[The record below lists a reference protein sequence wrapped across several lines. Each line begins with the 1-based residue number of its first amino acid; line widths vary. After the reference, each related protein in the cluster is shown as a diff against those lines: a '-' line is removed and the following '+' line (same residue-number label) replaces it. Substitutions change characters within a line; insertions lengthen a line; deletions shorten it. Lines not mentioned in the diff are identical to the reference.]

1 MILPKLLIHFA
12 DFPYRPCPACRAAH
26 PRALMR
32 FGTTGA
38 RPFHRTAHVARCVTL
53 PTSAPGSCPR
63 CSAVVA
69 ARVATRRAVPRV
81 SARTPFA
88 RRRITSFRGRTRL
101 CMLTDVLLLPR
112 SAPRAPPAVLAHA
125 LRRHARARLPRIA
138 PGASRRRSAPSIF
151 GAPRFGRYVA
161 TRFLADADLHGH
173 RPTVPI
179 APAPSLPVLR
189 LAAYPPRR
197 FIPPCSPCLPRAA
210 HWRAPDTRGAQR
222 RPAATFGVCWLRR
235 HPLYRSLLR
244 ARRCPARHFGGNQLP
259 DSSFGLSPLCPRPAI
274 ELNIR
279 TAQALRQGFPW
290 LRPAQA

>member
-1 MILPKLLIHFA
+1 MLGCAPQSPDAVRYDRRASFSPYSPRRSLHHAPDVPAGKLP
-12 DFPYRPCPACRAAH
+12 PVRRCR
-26 PRALMR
+26 R
-32 FGTTGA
+32 
-38 RPFHRTAHVARCVTL
+38 
-53 PTSAPGSCPR
+53 
-63 CSAVVA
+63 
-69 ARVATRRAVPRV
+69 ARVATQRAVLRIAAQ
-81 SARTPFA
+81 SPFR

-101 CMLTDVLLLPR
+101 CMLVDVLLLPR
-112 SAPRAPPAVLAHA
+112 SAPRAPPAAPAHA
-125 LRRHARARLPRIA
+125 LRRHARARLPRNA

-151 GAPRFGRYVA
+151 GAPRFGRYVI

-173 RPTVPI
+173 RPTVAI

-189 LAAYPPRR
+189 PAAYPPRR

-235 HPLYRSLLR
+235 HPLYRSLLH

-259 DSSFGLSPLCPRPAI
+259 DGSFGLSPLCPRPAI